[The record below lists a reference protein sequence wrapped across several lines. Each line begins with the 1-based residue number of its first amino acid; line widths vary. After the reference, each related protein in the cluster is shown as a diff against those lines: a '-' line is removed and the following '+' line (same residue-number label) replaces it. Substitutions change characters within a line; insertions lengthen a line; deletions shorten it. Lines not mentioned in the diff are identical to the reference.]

1 MLVIFRALYEIVTF
15 VDTVSFSLFA
25 TYVATYVS
33 FCMIVA
39 CGSRQ
44 FKVARAKTYTVL
56 KN

>member
-1 MLVIFRALYEIVTF
+1 
-15 VDTVSFSLFA
+15 LFA